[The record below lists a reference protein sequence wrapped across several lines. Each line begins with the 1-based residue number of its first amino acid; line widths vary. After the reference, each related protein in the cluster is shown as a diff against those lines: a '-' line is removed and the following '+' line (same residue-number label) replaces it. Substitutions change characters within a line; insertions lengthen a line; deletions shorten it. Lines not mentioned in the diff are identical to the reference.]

1 MNFEF
6 DLETSRKVVSVALN
20 DENTKVILTLE
31 DDDTVVFDVSP
42 SEALETRHSYEDMI
56 ELGLTFHGDKNGF
69 WLE

>member
-20 DENTKVILTLE
+20 ENNTQIVFTLE
-31 DDDTVVFDVSP
+31 DGETVTESVDP
-42 SEALETRHSYEDMI
+42 SEALEQRNDWQDCVD
-56 ELGLTFHGDKNGF
+56 LGLTFHGDKNGF